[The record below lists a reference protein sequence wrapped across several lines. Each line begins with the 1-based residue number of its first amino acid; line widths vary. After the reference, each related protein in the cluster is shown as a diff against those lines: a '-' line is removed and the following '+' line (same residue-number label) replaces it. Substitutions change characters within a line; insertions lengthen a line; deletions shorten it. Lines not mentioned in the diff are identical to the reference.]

1 MGWFYNDP
9 KLMVMN
15 KTRWLFLY
23 KAIQDREV
31 QRFKLYFQNLSFLF
45 KQMLGLEVKENE
57 MIPLSAF
64 INPEMFKKL
73 FTQEEKTLDEDET
86 IWVIEGMNDGR
97 E

>member
-1 MGWFYNDP
+1 M
-9 KLMVMN
+9 
-15 KTRWLFLY
+15 Y